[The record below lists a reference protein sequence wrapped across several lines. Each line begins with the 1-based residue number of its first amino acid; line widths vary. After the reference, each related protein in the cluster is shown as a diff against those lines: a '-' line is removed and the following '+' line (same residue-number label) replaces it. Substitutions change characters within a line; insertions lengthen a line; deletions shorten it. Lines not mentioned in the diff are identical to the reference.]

1 MALMPWTRMTHVFTM
16 RIGTTSS
23 TGVDWYYLIER
34 ISGSELGNSLMQC
47 GKTM

>member
-1 MALMPWTRMTHVFTM
+1 M
-16 RIGTTSS
+16 TSS
-23 TGVDWYYLIER
+23 TSLDLYILIER